1 MKHLELI
8 ALGVAVKQFFL
19 SLPVDPEGSV
29 IELNGRV
36 FAHIFPAGE
45 IGIGIEGDSGPW
57 TEAKNQRR
65 CALIDKE
72 IDGCLTR
79 QEALELEG
87 LQRQLHRH
95 LRTLAPLPL
104 DDARQLHQ
112 ELLAKTEAARQR

>member
-1 MKHLELI
+1 MKHIELNSQ
-8 ALGVAVKQFFL
+8 GEAVKQFFL

-45 IGIGIEGDSGPW
+45 NGNGIDGDSGPW

-65 CALIDKE
+65 CPLIDKE
-72 IDGCLTR
+72 IDGCLTG

-104 DDARQLHQ
+104 NDARQLHQ
-112 ELLAKTEAARQR
+112 ELLAKAEALRKR